1 MSSFLRVDKVIKKGE
16 NKIMKNEERYRVE
29 LSLNVWAESDEQ
41 AKEIAESIV
50 EEQKKRFDNR
60 CMIVSLQESPF
71 GSFKERQL
79 ELF

>member
-1 MSSFLRVDKVIKKGE
+1 ME
-16 NKIMKNEERYRVE
+16 NRYRVE
-29 LSLNVWAESDEQ
+29 LSLNIWCDSDDD
-41 AKEIAESIV
+41 ARRIANEICD
-50 EEQKKRFDNR
+50 EQKKRFDNR

>member
-16 NKIMKNEERYRVE
+16 NKKMENRYRVE
-29 LSLNVWAESDEQ
+29 LSLNIWCDDDESALQ
-41 AKEIAESIV
+41 IAKDIC

-60 CMIVSLQESPF
+60 CQIISLQESPF
-71 GSFKERQL
+71 GSLQERQL

>member
-1 MSSFLRVDKVIKKGE
+1 M
-16 NKIMKNEERYRVE
+16 ERYRVE
-29 LSLNVWAESDEQ
+29 LSLNIWCDSDDD
-41 AKEIAESIV
+41 ARRIANEICD
-50 EEQKKRFDNR
+50 EQKKRFDNR